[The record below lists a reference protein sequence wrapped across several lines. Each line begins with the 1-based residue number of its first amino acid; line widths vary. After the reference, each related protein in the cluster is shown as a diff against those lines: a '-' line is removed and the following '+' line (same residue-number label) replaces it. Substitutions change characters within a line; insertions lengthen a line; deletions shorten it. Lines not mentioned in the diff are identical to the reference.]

1 METDAR
7 KESVLAHIHEMLE
20 PWIKKGEEENYFR
33 VKSFVYNGYDNVFS
47 KGLLMSGSR
56 DAKDKIAFEVS
67 FLHESSRSMYR
78 TINCKPLEELSVNEL
93 LGIKEAVADYI
104 KRDRIAPA
112 VIRDYYSD
120 TISSENDWFS
130 SVDFGRPVDGE
141 MYEANE
147 YIEDRDKNE
156 AILPDFDQ
164 AIYYAEKVSLAL
176 ERRGQLWNL
185 DDHYFHVTVESDDP
199 RVLELAKEYDGIAV
213 SSNEEG
219 VPLTMATFKASSTAR
234 CYSEHVNRML
244 NTELFR
250 KSPQYRLEKYLSAR
264 LKDAD
269 DKFVL
274 DDTLNLHYHKTHYQD
289 ADLRNAREICR
300 LTGKR
305 FAIQGVG
312 DITNI
317 VVANK
322 SGSYVNIAD
331 LTDTS
336 SRVLLKHLE
345 SQEFKESKVR
355 LKELINEVRSDIG
368 NDFDFPEVKLDSL
381 NGGNEKFNVVSFNNG
396 TFYDF
401 NSDGKVAE
409 EVIDSLTSEEDIK
422 KLSSAIHEAHM
433 VRLEY
438 AAVTAIHDR
447 IVSPSAR
454 SFTEDQI
461 KMLNR
466 YHQKVLPEV
475 PVNEVF
481 SMLLKEATQESD
493 VARKPEKWITD
504 TAKELNDLAE
514 GITREE
520 SRGLHI

>member
-1 METDAR
+1 M
-7 KESVLAHIHEMLE
+7 
-20 PWIKKGEEENYFR
+20 
-33 VKSFVYNGYDNVFS
+33 
-47 KGLLMSGSR
+47 
-56 DAKDKIAFEVS
+56 
-67 FLHESSRSMYR
+67 
-78 TINCKPLEELSVNEL
+78 
-93 LGIKEAVADYI
+93 
-104 KRDRIAPA
+104 
-112 VIRDYYSD
+112 
-120 TISSENDWFS
+120 
-130 SVDFGRPVDGE
+130 
-141 MYEANE
+141 
-147 YIEDRDKNE
+147 
-156 AILPDFDQ
+156 
-164 AIYYAEKVSLAL
+164 
-176 ERRGQLWNL
+176 
-185 DDHYFHVTVESDDP
+185 
-199 RVLELAKEYDGIAV
+199 
-213 SSNEEG
+213 
-219 VPLTMATFKASSTAR
+219 
-234 CYSEHVNRML
+234 
-244 NTELFR
+244 
-250 KSPQYRLEKYLSAR
+250 
-264 LKDAD
+264 
-269 DKFVL
+269 L

-461 KMLNR
+461 KVLNR
-466 YHQKVLPEV
+466 YHQKVLPEM